1 MRRNT
6 MVAAVLAT
14 CALGVAACGGG
25 SGGSSGGAATAGGGA
40 AKAGGRAAT
49 TLKISKT
56 DLGPILT
63 DGQGRTLY
71 LFEKD
76 KGPKS
81 TCFGACAAAWPPL
94 TASAKPNGT
103 GAVALSKLTTVARS
117 GGAPQVT
124 YAGHP
129 LYYYAGDSAA
139 GQTTGEGLK
148 DFGAGWYV
156 LSASGKKVDEDGS

>member
-1 MRRNT
+1 
-6 MVAAVLAT
+6 MVAAALAT
-14 CALGVAACGGG
+14 CVIGVAACGGG
-25 SGGSSGGAATAGGGA
+25 SSNGSTGSSGGAAKAAGGA
-40 AKAGGRAAT
+40 AT
-49 TLKISKT
+49 TVKISKT
-56 DLGPILT
+56 DLGQILT

-94 TASAKPNGT
+94 TATAKPNAA
-103 GAVALSKLTTVARS
+103 GAVAMSKLTTVSRS

-129 LYYYAGDSAA
+129 LYYYAGDTAA

-148 DFGAGWYV
+148 DFGAGWYA